1 MGLLSTK
8 KPIPKKNVKPPKKP
22 NIRTVK
28 EAESV
33 DTTTIEEK
41 GYKTVEPDI
50 EEESYKEAETD
61 VNDNSKIEFVGGE
74 NLENEKISETDK
86 SKEVIVESL
95 EVKDENDNATLTI
108 DSKGEIE
115 EVAKEET
122 VEEVTDK
129 EEPKEEVVEE
139 KPKKKTRRKST
150 AKKVKETKEEITEE
164 GVTEIKPCA
173 VITDAKKA
181 EEYLQD
187 VLIYS
192 TEEWEAEEDALRNR
206 LKELTV
212 RADLNPDEIR
222 ILLGKLSESYIEVK
236 DRLISTERIADS
248 LETKIKNI
256 RTLASVGGTNAAER
270 NVKGVLA
277 VTCFKKDPKDKEG
290 VDLEQYL
297 LMLKHKINFYDY
309 CARAMEYNR
318 QLLITFSSVFKI
330 EINNY

>member
-1 MGLLSTK
+1 MGLLNAK
-8 KPIPKKNVKPPKKP
+8 KPIPKKSVKPPKKP
-22 NIRTVK
+22 NIKAVK
-28 EAESV
+28 EAEPV
-33 DTTTIEEK
+33 DTVT
-41 GYKTVEPDI
+41 
-50 EEESYKEAETD
+50 EEESYKTIETD
-61 VNDNSKIEFVGGE
+61 VNANSKIEFVGGE
-74 NLENEKISETDK
+74 NLEDEKISETDE
-86 SKEVIVESL
+86 SKEIIVESL

-108 DSKGEIE
+108 DSEGEVEKTTE
-115 EVAKEET
+115 EVAYKEEA
-122 VEEVTDK
+122 EEK
-129 EEPKEEVVEE
+129 VVEE
-139 KPKKKTRRKST
+139 KPKKKTRKKST
-150 AKKVKETKEEITEE
+150 AKKVKEAKEEITEGE
-164 GVTEIKPCA
+164 VTEIKQCA
-173 VITDAKKA
+173 VMTDAKKA

-192 TEEWEAEEDALRNR
+192 TEEWEAEEDALRNK

-236 DRLISTERIADS
+236 DRLISTKRIADS

-256 RTLASVGGTNAAER
+256 RTLASVGGMNATER
-270 NVKGVLA
+270 NIRGILA

-309 CARAMEYNR
+309 CAKAMEYNR

>member
-1 MGLLSTK
+1 MGLLNTK
-8 KPIPKKNVKPPKKP
+8 KPIPKKSVKPPKKP
-22 NIRTVK
+22 NIKAVK
-28 EAESV
+28 EAEPV
-33 DTTTIEEK
+33 NTA
-41 GYKTVEPDI
+41 I
-50 EEESYKEAETD
+50 EEENCKTVETD

-74 NLENEKISETDK
+74 NLENEKNFETDK

-108 DSKGEIE
+108 DSKGEVE

-122 VEEVTDK
+122 
-129 EEPKEEVVEE
+129 KEEVVEE

-150 AKKVKETKEEITEE
+150 AKKVKEAKEEITEG
-164 GVTEIKPCA
+164 GVTEIKQCA
-173 VITDAKKA
+173 VMTDANKA

-192 TEEWEAEEDALRNR
+192 TEEWEAEEDALRNK

-256 RTLASVGGTNAAER
+256 RTLASVGGTNATER
-270 NVKGVLA
+270 NVKGILA
-277 VTCFKKDPKDKEG
+277 VTCFKKDPKDEEG

-309 CARAMEYNR
+309 CAKAMEYNR

>member
-1 MGLLSTK
+1 MGLLNAK
-8 KPIPKKNVKPPKKP
+8 KPIPKKSVKPPKKP
-22 NIRTVK
+22 NIKAVK
-28 EAESV
+28 EAEPV
-33 DTTTIEEK
+33 DTAT
-41 GYKTVEPDI
+41 
-50 EEESYKEAETD
+50 EEESYRTVETD

-74 NLENEKISETDK
+74 NLEDEKISETDK

-108 DSKGEIE
+108 DSEGEVEKTTE
-115 EVAKEET
+115 EVAYKEEA
-122 VEEVTDK
+122 EEK
-129 EEPKEEVVEE
+129 VVEE
-139 KPKKKTRRKST
+139 KPKKKTRKKST
-150 AKKVKETKEEITEE
+150 AKKVKEAKEEITEGE
-164 GVTEIKPCA
+164 VTEIKQCA
-173 VITDAKKA
+173 VMTDAKKA

-192 TEEWEAEEDALRNR
+192 TEEWEAEEDALRNK

-256 RTLASVGGTNAAER
+256 RTLASAGGANATER
-270 NVKGVLA
+270 NIKGILA
-277 VTCFKKDPKDKEG
+277 VTCFKKDPKDEEG

-309 CARAMEYNR
+309 CAKAMEYNR

>member
-50 EEESYKEAETD
+50 EEESYKEAEAD

-139 KPKKKTRRKST
+139 KPKKKTDKQ
-150 AKKVKETKEEITEE
+150 V
-164 GVTEIKPCA
+164 
-173 VITDAKKA
+173 
-181 EEYLQD
+181 
-187 VLIYS
+187 
-192 TEEWEAEEDALRNR
+192 
-206 LKELTV
+206 
-212 RADLNPDEIR
+212 
-222 ILLGKLSESYIEVK
+222 
-236 DRLISTERIADS
+236 S
-248 LETKIKNI
+248 L
-256 RTLASVGGTNAAER
+256 
-270 NVKGVLA
+270 
-277 VTCFKKDPKDKEG
+277 F
-290 VDLEQYL
+290 
-297 LMLKHKINFYDY
+297 NF
-309 CARAMEYNR
+309 
-318 QLLITFSSVFKI
+318 
-330 EINNY
+330 